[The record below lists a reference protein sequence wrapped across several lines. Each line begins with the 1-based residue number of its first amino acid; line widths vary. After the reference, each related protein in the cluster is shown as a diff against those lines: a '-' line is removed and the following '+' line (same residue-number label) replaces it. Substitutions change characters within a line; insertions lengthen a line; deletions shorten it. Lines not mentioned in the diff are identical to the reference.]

1 MTPSS
6 PAADTIAARLTAAHS
21 DLALKWLERLASLL
35 PVAPNE
41 VFPSDHLL
49 DHIPSLILEIADH
62 LRTPEHQIV
71 ASTTVMTKAAELA
84 LLRLQQQASVHQLLR
99 EYELLG
105 DVLDEF
111 LSGEVKG
118 RADCDVED
126 YIEIQQ
132 RLSRSVQALQRHTVD
147 TFVTKYIE
155 TIERQAAQ
163 MRGFNRLVSHELRQ
177 PLGVLSL
184 LARIIPASVKAD
196 GLPPLVDMLDR
207 NVLRLTEIVGKLERL
222 ARVDGS
228 ADTPVTQVI
237 QLDALVRDVAEQLL
251 EMAQARGAVIEIDPL
266 PEVRLEPA
274 RVELVFLNLLANAV
288 KYSDPNKA
296 ERWIRVRR
304 QDDSSALKIAV
315 SDNGL
320 GVPRARLSSI
330 FEAFVR
336 AHADRDAELKTQ
348 GLGLGLSIV
357 RDAMEALGGSVT
369 VESSEGEGTTFVLS
383 WPLQVVTP

>member
-1 MTPSS
+1 MIPSS
-6 PAADTIAARLTAAHS
+6 PAACTIAARLTAAHS

-35 PVAPNE
+35 PVAPND

-49 DHIPSLILEIADH
+49 DHIPTLILEIADH

-71 ASTTVMTKAAELA
+71 ASTAVMTKAAELA
-84 LLRLQQQASVHQLLR
+84 VLRLQQQASVHQLLR

-105 DVLDEF
+105 EVLDEF
-111 LSGEVKG
+111 MRAELQEQ
-118 RADCDVED
+118 ADCDVGE
-126 YIEIQQ
+126 YIAIQQ

-184 LARIIPASVKAD
+184 LARIIPDSVKAD

-228 ADTPVTQVI
+228 ADTPVTQVV

-251 EMAQARGAVIEIDPL
+251 EMAQARGVVIEIDPL

-296 ERWIRVRR
+296 ERWVRVRR
-304 QDDSSALKIAV
+304 QEDGSALSIAV
-315 SDNGL
+315 TDNGL
-320 GVPRARLSSI
+320 GVPRARLASI

-336 AHADRDAELKTQ
+336 VHADRDAELKTQ

-357 RDAMEALGGSVT
+357 RDAMEALGGTVT
-369 VESSEGEGTTFVLS
+369 VESAEGEGTTFLLC
-383 WPLQVVTP
+383 WPPQVVTP